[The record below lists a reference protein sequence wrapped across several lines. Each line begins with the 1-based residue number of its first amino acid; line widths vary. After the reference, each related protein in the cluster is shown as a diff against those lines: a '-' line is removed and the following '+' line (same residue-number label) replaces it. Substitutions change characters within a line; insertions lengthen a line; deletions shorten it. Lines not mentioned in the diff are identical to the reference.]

1 MRNWL
6 YDQVTYD
13 LMDSLVVSKGLIRF
27 NNDIGMVKVIGL
39 VLEGNLVVKVLINRE
54 FGYVKVCLDCGVVVE
69 ELGRSL

>member
-54 FGYVKVCLDCGVVVE
+54 FGYVKVCLDCGVV
-69 ELGRSL
+69 LRS

>member
-6 YDQVTYD
+6 YDYVTYD

-39 VLEGNLVVKVLINRE
+39 VLEGNLVFKVLINRE
-54 FGYVKVCLDCGVVVE
+54 FGYVKVCLDYGVV
-69 ELGRSL
+69 LRS

>member
-1 MRNWL
+1 
-6 YDQVTYD
+6 
-13 LMDSLVVSKGLIRF
+13 MDSLVVSKGLIRF

>member
-13 LMDSLVVSKGLIRF
+13 LMDSLVVSKGLIWF

-54 FGYVKVCLDCGVVVE
+54 LGYVNV
-69 ELGRSL
+69 

>member
-1 MRNWL
+1 M
-6 YDQVTYD
+6 
-13 LMDSLVVSKGLIRF
+13 S
-27 NNDIGMVKVIGL
+27 DIGMVKVIGL

>member
-1 MRNWL
+1 
-6 YDQVTYD
+6 
-13 LMDSLVVSKGLIRF
+13 MDSLVVSKGLIRF

-54 FGYVKVCLDCGVVVE
+54 FGYVKVCFGLWCSVE